1 MIKNVHKKL
10 TLLCTSITAS
20 ILISFSLIFLFVS
33 ENSLKNTSF
42 LSFQNDMN
50 TLLSNL
56 EQQTIIT
63 HEWLSKLE
71 GNGKYSIR
79 IFDNEKELLFN
90 KSKGDSSSITYAWE
104 YFKNSYSLES
114 SPFGTS
120 HKEFLLPSLNRGEGF
135 YYASIGQSIRP
146 QGELRICILSYP
158 ESLYFQI
165 HRQRLLFLGIN
176 CAAIF
181 TLFLFSWFFTKKLL
195 LPIQKNRESQVQFIA
210 SASHELRTPLAV
222 ILSAA
227 SSIKKSEGFE
237 KEVFLSIIQSEGK
250 RMSRLIDDMLTLAR
264 TDSHSFSIRKNLFF
278 IDTLVLNS
286 FEAFETMA
294 KEKGLCFF
302 IELPNESIPPVSGD
316 EERLAQVIEILLH
329 NAFSYTQ
336 KGGTIVLSL
345 SFNQSNYLLSVKD
358 NGPGI
363 PDSEKELIFE
373 RFYRRESSRNN
384 KEHFGLGLC
393 IAKELVTAHHGTIQ
407 VQDTPNGGSTFLVT
421 IPLNK

>member
-1 MIKNVHKKL
+1 MIKTVHKKL
-10 TLLCTSITAS
+10 TLLCAGITAS
-20 ILISFSLIFLFVS
+20 ILITFSLIFLFVS
-33 ENSLKNTSF
+33 ESSLKKTSF
-42 LSFQNDMN
+42 LSFQSDMN

-90 KSKGDSSSITYAWE
+90 KSKKYSPFTAHAWE
-104 YFKNSYSLES
+104 YFKNSYPLES

-120 HKEFLLPSLNRGEGF
+120 HKEFLLPSPNQGEGP

-158 ESLYFQI
+158 ESLYLQI

-176 CAAIF
+176 CTAIF

-195 LPIQKNRESQVQFIA
+195 FPIQKNQESQIQFVA

-222 ILSAA
+222 ILSAV
-227 SSIKKSEGFE
+227 SSIRKSEAIE
-237 KEVFLSIIQSEGK
+237 KEIFLNIIQSEGN
-250 RMSRLIDDMLTLAR
+250 RMSRLIDDMLTLAHA
-264 TDSHSFSIRKNLFF
+264 DSHSFSIQRKLFSM
-278 IDTLVLNS
+278 DTLVLNS
-286 FEAFETMA
+286 FEAFEAMA
-294 KEKGLCFF
+294 KEKGLRFF
-302 IELPNESIPPVSGD
+302 VELPNEAIPPINGD
-316 EERLAQVIEILLH
+316 EERLSQVIGILLH
-329 NAFSYTQ
+329 NAFNYTP
-336 KGGTIVLSL
+336 KGGKIFLTLSY
-345 SFNQSNYLLSVKD
+345 NQSNFLLSVKD

-363 PDSEKELIFE
+363 PDSEKELIFG
-373 RFYRRESSRNN
+373 RFYRSEFSRNN

-393 IAKELVTAHHGTIQ
+393 IAKELVRAHYGTIQ
-407 VQDTPNGGSTFLVT
+407 VQDTPKGGSTFLVT